1 VPRELLTRKN
11 NNIKF
16 DKVESNILTLEDER
30 NNDELKYIS
39 TFNNV
44 FYKGLYPGVGK
55 TTACSM
61 FEGEKLFITPYNK
74 LCQQLRIKYNNSK
87 AITFNKLFGLNIS
100 DEKNYKTKDYNL
112 EGVKC
117 IIFDEVLLYNVRR
130 LQKIKKFM
138 NEHKEIRFLFSGDC
152 DQRKPIE
159 FGCNNVD
166 LKTYQMNCMRV
177 ICNNEVILSVPKRLK
192 TEEDIRKMMQLK
204 QDIFNN
210 KLNVI
215 ETLKKNGFKI
225 INNIKDVKTHKNIC
239 YFNYRANNIINN
251 ILGKIAIPQEA
262 KEINGLKY
270 WVGLELI
277 CKKSQKITNKI
288 KSYVNYSYEII
299 KIDDD
304 KITLLNRE
312 DNEEFKITNN
322 QLYYFNHPYCMT
334 CDSAQGLTIEEE
346 YTIFDCNIPYTDRE
360 FVWTA
365 LTRGTDFKNITIF
378 EHNEEE
384 IKRLTISRLIQY
396 FNMKVMNYKKQDEK
410 ASREITEDYINS
422 NWIIDQF
429 EKNKICP
436 ICFNN
441 LFINIDDDNII
452 ISNITVDRIDNK
464 ISHTKNNCRL
474 MCCFCNCSKH

>member
-1 VPRELLTRKN
+1 MK
-11 NNIKF
+11 
-16 DKVESNILTLEDER
+16 
-30 NNDELKYIS
+30 
-39 TFNNV
+39 
-44 FYKGLYPGVGK
+44 
-55 TTACSM
+55 
-61 FEGEKLFITPYNK
+61 
-74 LCQQLRIKYNNSK
+74 
-87 AITFNKLFGLNIS
+87 
-100 DEKNYKTKDYNL
+100 
-112 EGVKC
+112 
-117 IIFDEVLLYNVRR
+117 
-130 LQKIKKFM
+130 
-138 NEHKEIRFLFSGDC
+138 EHNEIRFLFSGDC

-166 LKTYQMNCMRV
+166 LKSYQMTCMSV
-177 ICNNEVILSVPKRLK
+177 ICNNEVILSIPKRLQK
-192 TEEDIRKMMQLK
+192 EEDIIKMMQLK
-204 QDIFNN
+204 KDIFNN

-215 ETLKKNGFKI
+215 ETLKKNGFRI
-225 INNIKDVKTHKNIC
+225 INKMSELKTTKNIC
-239 YFNYRANNIINN
+239 YFNFRANNIINN
-251 ILGKIAIPQEA
+251 ILSKIEIPKEA
-262 KEINGLKY
+262 KEIDGLKY

-288 KSYVNYSYEII
+288 KSYVNYSYEIT

-312 DNEEFKITNN
+312 DEEEFKISKS

-384 IKRLTISRLIQY
+384 IKRLSTSKIIQY

-410 ASREITEDYINS
+410 ASRNITKDYINS
-422 NWIIDQF
+422 DWIAEQY
-429 EKNKICP
+429 EKNKICS

-441 LFINIDDDNII
+441 MSINIDDYNNIN
-452 ISNITVDRIDNK
+452 SNISVDRIDNK
-464 ISHTKNNCRL
+464 LSHIKNNCRL
-474 MCCFCNCSKH
+474 MCVSCNCSKH